1 MFIGH
6 QPRRWGG
13 VDWNRMVER
22 SRELLARL
30 SVDVDVLA
38 PVRSLGVAERQAIEI
53 ARALAIDARVLVLDE
68 PTSAL
73 SSREVARLFDVVK
86 RLKAEGVAILFVTHF
101 IDEILDFSDDTTVLR
116 SGRHVVTAP
125 TRDFTAET
133 IVQAMIGT
141 RLKSFFPKQDAE
153 IGDPLLSVRGLSGAD
168 LVEDVS
174 FDVRSGEILGFF
186 GLVGAGRSEVAN
198 MLFGHDRA

>member
-1 MFIGH
+1 MAAASSSTARTCSCSAPSTAAKRGVAVVHQHPALFPDLTVAENVFIGH

-73 SSREVARLFDVVK
+73 SSREVARLF
-86 RLKAEGVAILFVTHF
+86 EW
-101 IDEILDFSDDTTVLR
+101 
-116 SGRHVVTAP
+116 
-125 TRDFTAET
+125 
-133 IVQAMIGT
+133 
-141 RLKSFFPKQDAE
+141 
-153 IGDPLLSVRGLSGAD
+153 
-168 LVEDVS
+168 
-174 FDVRSGEILGFF
+174 
-186 GLVGAGRSEVAN
+186 
-198 MLFGHDRA
+198 